1 MSSVPQAHFQ
11 KPSVSTIS
19 IFRLRRWSQ
28 PKREQLQPLQQ
39 RPPSCLGSQVA
50 IERRF
55 FESLSTDQR
64 DWLKAKRHFSLKD
77 VDAGWGRCFSTSK
90 FAPTDF
96 SLVFSGF

>member
-1 MSSVPQAHFQ
+1 V
-11 KPSVSTIS
+11 
-19 IFRLRRWSQ
+19 
-28 PKREQLQPLQQ
+28 
-39 RPPSCLGSQVA
+39 
-50 IERRF
+50 IEHRF

-64 DWLKAKRHFSLKD
+64 DWLKAKRYFSLKD